1 MYIEYDFYSRR
12 SFHGRI
18 VWGLTSFAWKGE
30 IKEEGEK
37 IRDSFRACRV
47 ARLHVDHGRRGWEE
61 SGPICFVGG
70 TSWNWVLSQDY
81 QLPIDPIPRAS
92 TTSLL
97 EISRRR
103 RTVTLHPVRMHGPP
117 PQQEVRQN
125 GGAGYLISRAKCSIH
140 KGHYKSC

>member
-18 VWGLTSFAWKGE
+18 VRGLTSFGWKGE
-30 IKEEGEK
+30 IKERGEK
-37 IRDSFRACRV
+37 IRDSFRARRV
-47 ARLHVDHGRRGWEE
+47 ARLHVGRGRRGREE

-81 QLPIDPIPRAS
+81 QLGIDSIPGAS
-92 TTSLL
+92 TRSLL
-97 EISRRR
+97 EISRRW
-103 RTVTLHPVRMHGPP
+103 RTATPRPVRMHGPP